1 MPPGPLYNWLCVAHS
16 VCDILSHAAQ
26 IRAAQVASA
35 TNTSLYSRYDRS
47 GAAKPQETPLGGLH
61 DIRHEIAGGK
71 PVHTAVPDNN
81 LSLESTAS
89 QVPVSSVASV
99 VGTKEDG
106 EVIQREETEHMR
118 RPRGDLVSTR
128 LQPMHRPALQDDDAR
143 PCSSVETPLAPFAS
157 SSSPSTLSTAPEQHT
172 PPGLATVGETNS
184 PSPTPQPTFHDPVPH
199 VSTTSMQ
206 HALSNNSAIMMSAE
220 DPSREVLDRALAK
233 EASPVIGSTSEV
245 PAHDVPSMTG
255 APEPAEPVRFCMA
268 QFDDETHS
276 PL

>member
-1 MPPGPLYNWLCVAHS
+1 
-16 VCDILSHAAQ
+16 
-26 IRAAQVASA
+26 
-35 TNTSLYSRYDRS
+35 
-47 GAAKPQETPLGGLH
+47 
-61 DIRHEIAGGK
+61 
-71 PVHTAVPDNN
+71 
-81 LSLESTAS
+81 
-89 QVPVSSVASV
+89 
-99 VGTKEDG
+99 
-106 EVIQREETEHMR
+106 MR

-255 APEPAEPVRFCMA
+255 APEPAEPVRFVWPTSTTRLTPCCSRLPHLFLHA
-268 QFDDETHS
+268 IYSRPKYPRRESEGSSTTEVGICA
-276 PL
+276 